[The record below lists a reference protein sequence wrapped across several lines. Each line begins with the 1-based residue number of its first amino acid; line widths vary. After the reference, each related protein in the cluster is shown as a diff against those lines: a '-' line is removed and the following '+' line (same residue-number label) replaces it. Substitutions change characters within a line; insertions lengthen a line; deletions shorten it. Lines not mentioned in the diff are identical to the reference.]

1 MSPISPPR
9 LLPVVCLLCSA
20 CASLP
25 DGSRWGDSATL
36 APGWE
41 RIKVSA
47 VDAAKSPW
55 VWAPLA
61 GAAVLQIDSWDE
73 DVADWASDA
82 TPVFG
87 SVESAEDWGDGLRD
101 ASVVGYAA
109 SVLATPSG
117 EAGGEWWVAKAKGAA
132 VGVGAFA
139 ATAGVTGGLKS
150 LTTRE
155 RPNGSG
161 DDSFPS
167 GHASTAAVFDTMTV
181 RNLQGIEMS
190 APLRTTL
197 EIGAGAITA
206 GTAWARVEAGA
217 HYPSDVLVGV
227 ALGNFFAAFF
237 TEAFLGLE
245 PDARLAFS
253 ADPAHGGGV
262 LRWDVRF

>member
-1 MSPISPPR
+1 MRWLS
-9 LLPVVCLLCSA
+9 LTVACLLCSA

-36 APGWE
+36 TPGWQ
-41 RIKVSA
+41 RAKVSA
-47 VDAAKSPW
+47 LDAAKSPW
-55 VWAPLA
+55 VWAPLV

-87 SVESAEDWGDGLRD
+87 SMERAEDWGDGLRD
-101 ASVVGYAA
+101 ASVVGYVA

-117 EAGGEWWVAKAKGAA
+117 EVDGDWLEAKAKGAM
-132 VGVGAFA
+132 VGAGAFA
-139 ATAGVTGGLKS
+139 ATAGTTSGLKS
-150 LTTRE
+150 LTSRE

-167 GHASTAAVFDTMTV
+167 GHASTAAVFNTMTV
-181 RNLQGIEMS
+181 RNLQVTEMS
-190 APLRTTL
+190 SPLRTTF

-245 PDARLAFS
+245 PGARLSFS
-253 ADPAHGGGV
+253 AEPAPGGGLV
-262 LRWDVRF
+262 RWDYRF